1 MKKLR
6 EKGLVPAVLYGPE
19 LKEEM
24 ALSVSEKE
32 FAKIFKEAGESSII
46 QLEVGG
52 EEKGSIPVLIRE
64 VVTDATSD
72 KIVHIDFYQPR
83 LKEEVEATVSL
94 VFEGVSPAVKKL
106 NGNLIKSFSEVEVR
120 ALPLEL
126 PHEIKVNLRKL
137 ETFNDNILVKDL
149 IVPKGVKILRDPEE
163 VIATVVPYEEE
174 VIEEKKEPIAAEAEA
189 PKEQKAEGVEAASKG
204 GEPRPNLFG
213 REKKEN

>member
-6 EKGLVPAVLYGPE
+6 EKGLIPAILYGPE

-24 ALSVSEKE
+24 ALEVSEKE

-52 EEKGSIPVLIRE
+52 QEKGGIPVLIRE
-64 VVTDATSD
+64 VVTDAVSD

-126 PHEIKVNLRKL
+126 PHEIKVNLGKL

-174 VIEEKKEPIAAEAEA
+174 VIEKKKEPVAAEVEA
-189 PKEQKAEGVEAASKG
+189 PKEQKAEGVE
-204 GEPRPNLFG
+204 
-213 REKKEN
+213 EKKEN